1 MQQIQTRME
10 PHLFVV
16 FGGTGDL
23 MGRKLLP
30 ALYRLRKQN
39 LVSERIQILAV
50 ARDKEMTDERYRAWA
65 VDQLSGAGAELDIS
79 SRSWCGN
86 SLHYQSIASGSA
98 EDYQILRDR
107 IFSLERDNELPENRL
122 FYLALPPKALEQT
135 VTGLGESGYANGKGW
150 TRLVIEKPFG
160 RDLIS
165 AVQLN
170 NHLHRYFNET
180 QLYRIDHYLG
190 KETVQNL
197 LVFRFANPIFE
208 SIWNRDRVESVHITV
223 AEELGVGSRAGY
235 YDSSGALRDMVQN
248 HLTQLMCLTAM
259 EVPATLVADAIRDE
273 KVKVLRSIAPIAS
286 ENVVFGQYSHS
297 GDAENEIPGYLD
309 EPGIALDSRT
319 ETFAALRLE
328 VENWRWQGVP
338 FYLRTG
344 KRLERRLTQIT
355 VRFRCPPVQLFG
367 TSRACRISSNELS
380 ITLQPEEGFDLHFEV
395 KSPGQEVVMQ
405 TQRLHFRYAEEF
417 GPLPEAYETLLL
429 DIAVGDQTLFVRGDE
444 VETAWK
450 LYDPIL
456 KERQDIHP
464 YPAGTSGPQA
474 AEALY
479 RQ

>member
-1 MQQIQTRME
+1 ME

-39 LVSERIQILAV
+39 LVSDRVQILGV
-50 ARDKEMTDERYRAWA
+50 ARDREITDERYRAWA
-65 VDQLSGAGAELDIS
+65 GDQLSGSGITHDDWS
-79 SRSWCGN
+79 KSWCNN
-86 SLHYQSIASGSA
+86 SLHYQTISSGTA
-98 EDYQILRDR
+98 QDYRVLRDR
-107 IFSLERDNELPENRL
+107 ILGLEEAYKLPENSL

-135 VTGLGESGYANGKGW
+135 VTGLGESGYATGKGW

-160 RDLIS
+160 RDLVS

-170 NHLHRYFNET
+170 NHLHRYFDET

-208 SIWNRDRVESVHITV
+208 SIWNRDKVESVHITV
-223 AEELGVGSRAGY
+223 AEELGLGSRAGY

-259 EVPATLVADAIRDE
+259 EVPATLDADAIRDE
-273 KVKVLRSIAPIAS
+273 KVKVLRSIEPIRS
-286 ENVVFGQYSHS
+286 ENLALGQYSRS
-297 GDAENEIPGYLD
+297 TDGESEIPGYLD
-309 EPGIALDSRT
+309 EPGIEPDSRT

-328 VENWRWQGVP
+328 IANWRWQGVP
-338 FYLRTG
+338 FFLRTG
-344 KRLERRLTQIT
+344 KRLERRLTQVT

-367 TSRACRISSNELS
+367 ANRACRISSNELS

-395 KSPGQEVVMQ
+395 KSPGQEVMMQ
-405 TQRLHFRYAEEF
+405 TQRLHFRYAEAF
-417 GPLPEAYETLLL
+417 GPLSEAYETLLL
-429 DIAVGDQTLFVRGDE
+429 DVADGDQTLFVRGDE

-456 KERQDIHP
+456 KEGQEIHP
-464 YPAGTSGPQA
+464 YSAGTSGPLA

>member
-39 LVSERIQILAV
+39 LVSKRVQILAV
-50 ARDKEMTDERYRAWA
+50 ARDREMTDERYRSWA
-65 VDQLSGAGAELDIS
+65 LDQLAQSGIALNDRS
-79 SRSWCGN
+79 KSWCSS
-86 SLHYQSIASGSA
+86 SLHYQSVASGTA
-98 EDYQILRDR
+98 KDYQILRDR
-107 IFSLERDNELPENRL
+107 ILQLEANNRLPENRL
-122 FYLALPPKALEQT
+122 FYLALPPKALELT
-135 VTGLGESGYANGKGW
+135 VTGLGESGYTDSAGW

-165 AVQLN
+165 AAQLN
-170 NHLHRYFNET
+170 IHLHQYFDET

-248 HLTQLMCLTAM
+248 HLTQLLCLTAM
-259 EVPATLVADAIRDE
+259 EVPASLDADAIRDE
-273 KVKVLRSIAPIAS
+273 KVKVLRSIAPISS
-286 ENVVFGQYSHS
+286 EDVVFGQYGSS
-297 GDAENEIPGYLD
+297 RDGDNEIPGYLD
-309 EPGIALDSRT
+309 EPGIAPDSRT
-319 ETFAALRLE
+319 ETFVALRLE

-338 FYLRTG
+338 FILRTG
-344 KRLERRLTQIT
+344 KRIERRLTQIT
-355 VRFRCPPVQLFG
+355 VRFRCPPVHLFG
-367 TSRACRISSNELS
+367 AGRACSINSNELS

-395 KSPGQEVVMQ
+395 KSPGQEVAMQ
-405 TQRLHFRYAEEF
+405 TQRLHFRYAEAF

-429 DIAVGDQTLFVRGDE
+429 DVAVGDQTLFVRGDE
-444 VETAWK
+444 VETAWR

-456 KERQDIHP
+456 NEEQDVHP
-464 YPAGTSGPQA
+464 YPAGTSGPLA

>member
-1 MQQIQTRME
+1 MKSPLET
-10 PHLFVV
+10 HLFVV

-39 LVSERIQILAV
+39 LISEQVQILGV
-50 ARDKEMTDERYRAWA
+50 ARDREMTTESYRKWA
-65 VDQLSGAGAELDIS
+65 VDQLAASDVTFADWAD
-79 SRSWCGN
+79 SWCGN
-86 SLHYQSIASGSA
+86 SLHFQSIASGSA
-98 EDYQILRDR
+98 EDYRRLKERILK
-107 IFSLERDNELPENRL
+107 LERDHKLPENRL
-122 FYLALPPKALEQT
+122 FYLALPPGALEKT
-135 VTGLGESGYANGKGW
+135 ATGLGESGYTDGAGW

-165 AVQLN
+165 ATQAN
-170 NHLHRYFNET
+170 DHLHQYFDET

-197 LVFRFANPIFE
+197 LVFRFANPVFE
-208 SIWNRDRVESVHITV
+208 SLWNRDRVESVHITV

-235 YDSSGALRDMVQN
+235 YDNSGAVRDMIQN

-259 EVPATLVADAIRDE
+259 EVPATLDADAIRDE
-273 KVKVLRSIAPIAS
+273 KVKVLRSVAPITSKHVA
-286 ENVVFGQYSHS
+286 FGQYGPS
-297 GDAENEIPGYLD
+297 GSGEEELPGYLD
-309 EPGIALDSRT
+309 EPGIASDSRT

-338 FYLRTG
+338 FILRTG
-344 KRLERRLTQIT
+344 KRLDRRLTQIT

-367 TSRACRISSNELS
+367 ARRACRISSNELS
-380 ITLQPEEGFDLHFEV
+380 ITLQPEEGFDLNFEV

-405 TQRLHFRYAEEF
+405 TERLHFRYAEAF

-429 DIAVGDQTLFVRGDE
+429 DVAEGDQTLFVRGDE
-444 VETAWK
+444 VEAAWR

-456 KERQDIHP
+456 KEEQKIHP
-464 YPAGTSGPQA
+464 YQSGTSGPPA
-474 AEALY
+474 ADALY
-479 RQ
+479 QG